1 MMKMIYVS
9 CHVPENRVWELLR
22 LLETARVGNV
32 ETRAIIP
39 VVEERETPRVNGAD
53 SRGRP
58 PVTSMVMN
66 YLKIGKE
73 YSVRSVAKELGMKN
87 TSVHTAFGHMI
98 KTGQRERLEL
108 GIYVRI
114 KGPPD
119 VETV

>member
-87 TSVHTAFGHMI
+87 TSVHTDFGHMI
-98 KTGQRERLEL
+98 KTGQMERLEL
-108 GIYVRI
+108 GKYVRI